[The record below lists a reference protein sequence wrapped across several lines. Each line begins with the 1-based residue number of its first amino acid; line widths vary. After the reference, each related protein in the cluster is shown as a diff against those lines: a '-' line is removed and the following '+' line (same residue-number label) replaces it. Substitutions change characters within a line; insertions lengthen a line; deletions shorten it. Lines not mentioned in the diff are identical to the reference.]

1 MITRLK
7 HDARSLVRA
16 ILLLLPLALLAPAE
30 AAAQG
35 TAKAVLAGGCF
46 WCLEE
51 AMEKLPGVI
60 GAVSGYI
67 GSEKKNPTYEEV
79 SRGATGHTEAVE
91 VTFDPSRISYQK
103 LLEAFWVNHDPTV
116 IDRQFCDIGSQYRPS
131 IFYLGDEQKRI
142 AEASRASTEKSKPFK
157 EAIRTPIVAAGEF
170 WPAEDYHQ
178 DYYKKNPLRYS
189 YYKTSCG
196 RVARLEQLW
205 GKR

>member
-1 MITRLK
+1 MQLHT
-7 HDARSLVRA
+7 RA
-16 ILLLLPLALLAPAE
+16 IVSVFALLGLLGLHGLVAPGN

-35 TAKAVLAGGCF
+35 SAKAILAGGCF

-60 GAVSGYI
+60 SAVSGYI
-67 GSEKKNPTYEEV
+67 GGEKKNPTYEEV

-91 VTFDPSRISYQK
+91 VIFDPSRISYQK

-116 IDRQFCDIGSQYRPS
+116 IDRQFCDIGSHYRPS
-131 IFYLGDEQKRI
+131 IFYHGDEQKRI
-142 AEASRASTEKSKPFK
+142 AEASRASADKSKPFK

-189 YYKTSCG
+189 YYKTGCG